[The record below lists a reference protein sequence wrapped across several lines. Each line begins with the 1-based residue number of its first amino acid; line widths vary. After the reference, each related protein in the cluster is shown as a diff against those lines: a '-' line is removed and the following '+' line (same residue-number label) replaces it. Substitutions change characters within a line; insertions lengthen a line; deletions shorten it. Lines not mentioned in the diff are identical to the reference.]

1 MLTSSYYNLN
11 VLALFKLSGPDA
23 ETFLQ
28 NYTSNNVKK
37 LQVGAVQPSCFLNH
51 KGHIIAIIDL
61 YKINDGYLIAL
72 SKHKEKLLQEHLQ
85 KYLMLSDSV
94 LTTIDITEYIHLLN
108 IEKSPNTEK
117 FLLDGVDT
125 NEKSLVHDFG
135 LEKTHVDFHK
145 GCYLG
150 QEIVARV
157 ESRGNKQRLRL

>member
-1 MLTSSYYNLN
+1 MLTSSYYYLN
-11 VLALFKLSGPDA
+11 VLALFKLVGPDA

-28 NYTSNNVKK
+28 NYTSNDVKK
-37 LQVGAVQPSCFLNH
+37 LQVGESQPNCFLNH
-51 KGHIIAIIDL
+51 KGHIIAIVDL
-61 YKINDGYLIAL
+61 YKIADGYLIAL

-85 KYLMLSDSV
+85 KYLMLSDSI
-94 LTTIDITEYIHLLN
+94 LTSVNIEEYRHLLN
-108 IEKSPNTEK
+108 IDKNSHTEK

-125 NEKSLVHDFG
+125 SEKSLVHDFG

-157 ESRGNKQRLRL
+157 ESRGNRK